1 MDSFLNNLSS
11 HQPSLTVVA
20 IIALLIVYFLFKK
33 LVKMALIFTLI
44 LLAVGGY
51 LYTKDPKKISESIKQ
66 TVEKVKLDPGKL
78 MEKGKNA
85 YRDGKDLFERG
96 KKLPGQI
103 DRLITGKEKK
113 EE

>member
-11 HQPSLTVVA
+11 YQPSLIVIIV
-20 IIALLIVYFLFKK
+20 IALFIVYFLFKK

-51 LYTKDPKKISESIKQ
+51 FYMKDPKKMAESIKQ
-66 TVEKVKLDPGKL
+66 TVEKVKVDPAKL

-96 KKLPGQI
+96 KNLPGQI